1 MTAPVFLLRPLPD
14 GDRLTLDG
22 PEGRHAATV
31 RRLRVGERA
40 DVTDGEG
47 RLAECVVAVAGR
59 DRLELDVAAR
69 TFAAEPQPRVVVVQA
84 LVKGERSE
92 LAVELL
98 TEVGVDEIVPWAAQR
113 CVASW
118 VPERS
123 GRRWEQ
129 AAASA
134 AKQARRVRWP
144 VVADLHTSAE
154 VERRIS
160 AASVALV
167 LHETGA
173 VALSGVLA
181 EAVRPA
187 GDVLIVVGPE
197 GGLTD
202 EELSSF
208 ADAGGRIVRL
218 GPSVLRA
225 STAGCAA
232 AAVVLAA
239 TGRWI

>member
-1 MTAPVFLLRPLPD
+1 MTAPVFLLRPLPEA
-14 GDRLTLDG
+14 DRLTLDG

-31 RRLRVGERA
+31 RRLRAGERL

-47 RLAECVVAVAGR
+47 RIAECVVASVAKE
-59 DRLELDVAAR
+59 RLELDVVARNRVAAP
-69 TFAAEPQPRVVVVQA
+69 EPRIVVVQA

-98 TEVGVDEIVPWAAQR
+98 TEVGVDEIVPWQAQR

-118 VPERS
+118 IPERS

-134 AKQARRVRWP
+134 AKQARRPWWP
-144 VVADLHTSAE
+144 EVAE
-154 VERRIS
+154 VATTAGVRNRIAS
-160 AASVALV
+160 ATLALV
-167 LHETGA
+167 LQETA
-173 VALSGVLA
+173 NERLTDVLA
-181 EAVRPA
+181 APVE
-187 GDVLIVVGPE
+187 GEVLIVVGPE
-197 GGLTD
+197 GGLTG
-202 EELSSF
+202 EELDGF
-208 ADAGGRIVRL
+208 AAAGAHQVRL

-232 AAVVLAA
+232 AAVVMAA
-239 TGRWI
+239 TGRWT